1 MRDLKNMVLE
11 SRLVQNFIYCLLRIH
26 LFMLEKFN
34 KLSYENQYRLAIVSL
49 IFFSLYGMNLVL
61 QIICNVILE

>member
-1 MRDLKNMVLE
+1 MSDIKNAVWE
-11 SRLVQNFIYCLLRIH
+11 SRLVQNFIYYLLRIH
-26 LFMLEKFN
+26 LFMLETFD

-61 QIICNVILE
+61 KIICNAILE